1 LETTT
6 LILLAVAGVGM
17 LVIFGAGAAYIAGR
31 GDRVNVDERLEQFT
45 GSTEWQ
51 SSEETE
57 DVAKGSQRDMVAE
70 QLDKA
75 MGNRGFSFFDNI
87 KERIARADMKLR
99 VSEYIALVWILVG
112 VGAAVGYFAIG
123 GLLGAVVAGVIAGQ
137 FPRIYAGRAATTRLQ
152 TFDGQLGDTLNLW
165 VNALRSGFSV
175 LQGMEAIAAE
185 LPPPVSKEFER
196 IIQEIRL
203 GISME
208 GALAN
213 SLRRVPSED
222 YDLVITAVNI
232 QREVGGNLAE
242 ILDIISFTIRERVRI
257 KGEIRTL
264 TAQGR
269 ASGWIITLL
278 PVGLSLVLYVLNP
291 EYISELFVNAPP
303 YVIEGVLPCG
313 WLVIGGAVLMVSLGG
328 FAIQKIVDIEV

>member
-1 LETTT
+1 LDTAT
-6 LILLAVAGVGM
+6 LILIGIAGVGM
-17 LVIFGAGAAYIAGR
+17 LIVLGAVVALVAG
-31 GDRVNVDERLEQFT
+31 GGNRVNVDERIEQFT
-45 GSTEWQ
+45 GSTEWDV
-51 SSEETE
+51 ETE
-57 DVAKGSQRDMVAE
+57 DDTAQVRRTVADD
-70 QLDKA
+70 LDKA
-75 MGNRGFSFFDNI
+75 IGSRGFSFFDRI

-99 VSEYIALVWILVG
+99 VTEYIAIVLALAIVSGLI
-112 VGAAVGYFAIG
+112 AYYFAGMIG
-123 GLLGAVVAGVIAGQ
+123 ALIAAVVAAQI
-137 FPRIYAGRAATTRLQ
+137 PRIYAGYAATRRLRA
-152 TFDGQLGDTLNLW
+152 FDNQLGDTLNLW

-208 GALAN
+208 DALAN

-269 ASGWIITLL
+269 ASGWIITIL
-278 PVGLSLVLYVLNP
+278 PIGLSLVLYVINP
-291 EYISELFVNAPP
+291 EYILELVVNEPP
-303 YVIEGVLPCG
+303 YLVEGVLPCG
-313 WLVIGGAVLMVSLGG
+313 WIVVGAAVLMVALGG